1 MKKTVIMVVVAA
13 LVATSA
19 ANAQITTVQ
28 ALNIGPGVLQSTSTN
43 IFTKLGMSSYS
54 IWHGN
59 SMTDVT
65 GMYLGRYNA
74 NNPSLVG
81 VGFYFSN
88 YGLTIGKS
96 SNATFDFVLDV
107 VGRIRADAFILY
119 TSDKRYKKDIKPLA
133 ESFDKLSKLN
143 SVRYKRS
150 SEGLRNKLED
160 LKNNQDKYKVE
171 EETFKSWILDLEE
184 RIELNEKDTLTHFGF
199 IAQELR
205 ELYPELVF
213 EDDEGYLN
221 VSYSG
226 MIPVLVDV
234 IKELYQKIEKLES
247 KGFEKINTTQ
257 VISPAK
263 LYQNNPN
270 PFNENTEIKFYVPE
284 NSSSAM
290 ICIYDLTGSQIMKF
304 DLHERGYSSLTVR
317 GRELK
322 AGMYIYSLIVDG
334 KEIDTKRMILT
345 E

>member
-1 MKKTVIMVVVAA
+1 
-13 LVATSA
+13 
-19 ANAQITTVQ
+19 
-28 ALNIGPGVLQSTSTN
+28 
-43 IFTKLGMSSYS
+43 
-54 IWHGN
+54 
-59 SMTDVT
+59 MTDVT

-96 SNATFDFVLDV
+96 SSATFDFVLDV

-304 DLHERGYSSLTVR
+304 DLRERGYSSLTVR